1 MAKISDFDTT
11 APYEAEYIDI
21 NEIIGKP
28 IIIKDV
34 SPFENNKGKGVHA
47 LIECGGNEWRI
58 CTHGVVVVDSLGRAE
73 VLEALKSGETIEC
86 KFVKVPSKTNN
97 GREVLKLEDA

>member
-58 CTHGVVVVDSLGRAE
+58 CTHGVVLVDRLSRTE
-73 VLEALKSGETIEC
+73 ILEALKTESIEC
-86 KFVKVPSKTNN
+86 KIVRVASGSDKS
-97 GREVLKLEDA
+97 RQVLKLEDA